1 MRFSGLAAAFAAAA
15 FAAAVLGFLAAPADA
30 ATKKKR
36 VVMEARGSTYVSWRD
51 EDGRRRTRIIVQKRS
66 YLDPGTEVLPHS
78 QSSFDYAVRP
88 TQSATEVIDNT
99 TGRLGSPLH
108 GPFDIPSKNNP
119 WQW

>member
-15 FAAAVLGFLAAPADA
+15 VLGFLATPVYAAPA
-30 ATKKKR
+30 KKR
-36 VVMEARGSTYVSWRD
+36 VAVAHRGSTYVSWRG

-66 YLDPGTEVLPHS
+66 YLDPGTEVLPYS

-88 TQSATEVIDNT
+88 TESATQVIDKT
-99 TGRLGSPLH
+99 TGGFGNPLH

>member
-1 MRFSGLAAAFAAAA
+1 MIPKFAAAL
-15 FAAAVLGFLAAPADA
+15 AAVAALALLAAPADA

-36 VVMEARGSTYVSWRD
+36 VVAARGDTVVVMRG
-51 EDGRRRTRIIVQKRS
+51 EDGRARTRIIVQRRS
-66 YLDPGTEVLPHS
+66 YLDPGTEVRPYTD
-78 QSSFDYAVRP
+78 SSFDYAVPP
-88 TQSATEVIDNT
+88 TYSPTSVIDKT